1 MKLSIIVPAY
11 NEKDTIR
18 AILKKILDVD
28 LGVIQ
33 KEVIV
38 VDDGSTDGTREILNA
53 IEKESN
59 PIKVFYH
66 QKNAGKGAAI
76 QTGIKEATGDI
87 IIIQDADLEYH
98 PSEYPI
104 LIKPIVEYGADV
116 VYGTRFLG
124 VHRSF
129 MFWHYFANKSLTL
142 LTNLLYNSTL
152 SDMETGYKAFRTDV
166 IKGVKIRSRR
176 FNFEPEITAKI
187 LKRRA
192 KLFEVP
198 ITYTG
203 RDYEEGK
210 KIGWKD
216 GFSAIWT
223 LLKFKFID

>member
-11 NEKDTIR
+11 NEKDTIKI
-18 AILKKILDVD
+18 ILKKILDVD
-28 LGVIQ
+28 LGNIQ
-33 KEVIV
+33 KEIIV
-38 VDDGSTDGTREILNA
+38 VDDGSTDGTREILDV
-53 IEKESN
+53 IKKESN

-66 QKNAGKGAAI
+66 QKNAGKGAAV

-98 PSEYPI
+98 PSEYPS
-104 LIKPIVEYGADV
+104 LINPIVEFGADV

-124 VHRSF
+124 VHRAF
-129 MFWHYFANKSLTL
+129 MFWHYFANKALTL
-142 LTNLLYNSTL
+142 LTNFLYNSTL
-152 SDMETGYKAFRTDV
+152 SDMETGYKAFRANL
-166 IKGVKIRSRR
+166 IKDIKIRSKR
-176 FNFEPEITAKI
+176 FNFEPEITAKM
-187 LKRRA
+187 LKRRV

-216 GFSAIWT
+216 GLSAIWT
-223 LLKFKFID
+223 LLKFRFTD

>member
-1 MKLSIIVPAY
+1 MKLSILVPAY

-18 AILKKILDVD
+18 TILKRILNVD
-28 LGVIQ
+28 LGAIQREIIVI
-33 KEVIV
+33 
-38 VDDGSTDGTREILNA
+38 DDGSTDGTREILNL

-66 QKNAGKGAAI
+66 QKNIGKGAAI
-76 QTGIKEATGDI
+76 QTGIKEASGDI

-98 PSEYPI
+98 PSDYPI
-104 LIKPIVEYGADV
+104 LIKPIIEYGADV

-129 MFWHYFANKSLTL
+129 MFWHYIANKVLTF

-152 SDMETGYKAFRTDV
+152 SDMETGYKAFRADI
-166 IKGVKIRSRR
+166 IKGIKIRSRR

-192 KLFEVP
+192 RLFEVP

-223 LLKFKFID
+223 LLKFRLID

>member
-11 NEKDTIR
+11 NEKYTIR

-28 LGVIQ
+28 LGTIQ

-38 VDDGSTDGTREILNA
+38 VDDGSTDGTREILNEV
-53 IEKESN
+53 EKESN

-76 QTGIKEATGDI
+76 QTGIKEVTGDI

-98 PSEYPI
+98 PSEYTNLIMPI
-104 LIKPIVEYGADV
+104 LEYEADV

-129 MFWHYFANKSLTL
+129 MFWHYVANKGLTF
-142 LTNLLYNSTL
+142 LTNILYNSTL
-152 SDMETGYKAFRTDV
+152 SDMETGYKAFRSNM
-166 IKGVKIRSRR
+166 IKDVKIRSKR
-176 FNFEPEITAKI
+176 FNFEPEITAKM
-187 LKRRA
+187 LKKKA
-192 KLFEVP
+192 ILFEVP

-203 RDYEEGK
+203 RDYDEGK
-210 KIGWKD
+210 KIGWLD
-216 GFSAIWT
+216 GLSAIWA
-223 LLKFKFID
+223 LLKYRFMD

>member
-18 AILKKILDVD
+18 TILKKILDVD
-28 LGVIQ
+28 LGDIQ
-33 KEVIV
+33 KDIIV
-38 VDDGSTDGTREILNA
+38 VDDGSTDGTREILNV
-53 IEKESN
+53 IGKESN
-59 PIKVFYH
+59 PIKIFYH

-76 QTGIKEATGDI
+76 QTGIREVTGDI
-87 IIIQDADLEYH
+87 VIIQDADLEYH
-98 PSEYPI
+98 PNEYLI
-104 LIKPIVEYGADV
+104 LVKPIVEYGADV

-129 MFWHYFANKSLTL
+129 MFWHYIANKGLTF

-152 SDMETGYKAFRTDV
+152 SDMETGYKAFRTNI
-166 IKGVKIRSRR
+166 IKKIRIRSKR

-187 LKRRA
+187 LKRRV

-216 GFSAIWT
+216 GLSAIWT
-223 LLKFKFID
+223 LLKFRFID